1 MSGLLAGLMIGSL
14 GGCAG
19 AFDAAPGVAD
29 APVDS
34 LIAEHRVYPRWE
46 DFPSSPEGLP
56 TAARLAEQVAALNDS
71 GASLAGDVAQLEWT
85 LSDPEAFAA
94 AIIARINAADVS
106 PDTVRTQAEVEAFAA
121 RLRERGRA
129 PPPID
134 RH

>member
-1 MSGLLAGLMIGSL
+1 MSGLLAGLMIASL

-19 AFDAAPGVAD
+19 AFDAAPGPAD
-29 APVDS
+29 ARVDS
-34 LIAEHRVYPRWE
+34 LVAEHRVYPRWE
-46 DFPSSPEGLP
+46 DFPASPEGLP
-56 TAARLAEQVAALNDS
+56 TAARLAEQVATLNDS
-71 GASLAGDVAQLEWT
+71 GAALAGDVAQLEWT